1 MQTKTIMGYLLSFIR
16 QAIIKKIYC
25 LRMWREGNSHMM
37 MKETKTRAGIPEN
50 SMLDPQT
57 IIESIDPSS
66 GPAARDWV
74 DCIHSCSHTFMVTI
88 KDSQGP
94 ESTCVSTDGQMRKKT

>member
-1 MQTKTIMGYLLSFIR
+1 MGYLLSFIR

-57 IIESIDPSS
+57 IIESIDLSS
-66 GPAARDWV
+66 GPATRDWV